1 MNLNYHECFSNRK
14 NRILFSAFMIAV
26 LMIGFASLRTI
37 GGSGFG
43 AVSSSNPCQA
53 GWTYVGTDAVG
64 TAECARL
71 TVQIVHQEQTVA
83 DPKLIAEGY
92 IPSCL
97 ISCHG
102 IVYTLD
108 PTVLITNSG
117 HDFEQCKVFGKAGTI
132 TCTAADVA
140 TVIGLS
146 SSATVPAATD
156 TFSSGPCSST
166 NEITTSGLTDVAGT
180 VTAGAAGTTVTTSI
194 TNTFT
199 ASATVSNV
207 QVACLQ
213 TEVNTGTNVIVY
225 AEGTFGPDSLASGNT
240 LQITWQISRT

>member
-1 MNLNYHECFSNRK
+1 MNLNYHEYFSSRK
-14 NRILFSAFMIAV
+14 NRILFSTFIIAMLV
-26 LMIGFASLRTI
+26 IGFTSLRII
-37 GGSGFG
+37 GDSGFG

-53 GWTYVGTDAVG
+53 GWTYAGTDAVG
-64 TAECARL
+64 TAECVRL
-71 TVQIVHQEQTVA
+71 TVQITHQEQTVA
-83 DPKLIAEGY
+83 DPKLLAEGY
-92 IPSCL
+92 TPSCF
-97 ISCHG
+97 IFCHG

-108 PTVLITNSG
+108 PTVLITNDG

-132 TCTAADVA
+132 TCTSADVA

-146 SSATVPAATD
+146 SSTTAPAATD
-156 TFSSGPCSST
+156 TFASGPCSST

-199 ASATVSNV
+199 ASAAVSNV

-213 TEVNTGTNVIVY
+213 TELNTGTNVIIY